1 MQPRLLL
8 AFMVLGYGVV
18 VVCLPSLCGALGLIL
33 SATKKSNESDGYR
46 ESSSQGTLLESPGF
60 NSLPQ
65 GNHWVVRNVGSEG
78 EVLLP
83 VTAWGFTVW

>member
-8 AFMVLGYGVV
+8 AFMVLGYGVE
-18 VVCLPSLCGALGLIL
+18 VVCLPSLCEALGLIL
-33 SATKKSNESDGYR
+33 SATKKSNESEGYR

-60 NSLPQ
+60 IFSQ